1 MKRRSRYS
9 DEVIAFALTE
19 RGKGTKWKEIMD
31 GIRREFK
38 TKPPSERQMRSWY
51 KYYGGGT
58 TDKDRLVRETLI
70 KVARDSTPAAAFQ
83 TQQFT
88 IQQGIPALFDWYQRI
103 KDPYIAGVVMILS
116 TLEQMAGSELYE
128 KGIKVYQQERE
139 RRGKSGKIVGWMNVP
154 GPQPQPTPPIETHPL
169 EDWESGERRQK

>member
-9 DEVIAFALTE
+9 DEVIAFVLAE

-31 GIRREFK
+31 GIAREFN

-70 KVARDSTPAAAFQ
+70 KVARDSTPAVAFQ
-83 TQQFT
+83 TQQFFV
-88 IQQGIPALFDWYQRI
+88 QQGVPTLLDYYYQF
-103 KDPYIAGVVMILS
+103 KDIHLAGAIMSFLV
-116 TLEQMAGSELYE
+116 LEQMVGSEVYE
-128 KGIKVYQQERE
+128 KGLKIYQEERE
-139 RRGKSGKIVGWMNVP
+139 RRGEKIIGWINAP
-154 GPQPQPTPPIETHPL
+154 GSQPQLPPIEVHPL
-169 EDWESGERRQK
+169 EEWGSKEREEGTK